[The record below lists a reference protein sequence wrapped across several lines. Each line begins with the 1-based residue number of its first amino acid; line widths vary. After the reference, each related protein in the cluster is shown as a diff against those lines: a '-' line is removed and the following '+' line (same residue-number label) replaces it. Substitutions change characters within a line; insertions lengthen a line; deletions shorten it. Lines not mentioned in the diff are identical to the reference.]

1 MKRLAL
7 WRFGKVEFATAAV
20 ISLVLLLIAFGASH
34 AAPAFQRTVTEALI
48 DLLVVVGL
56 YIFIG
61 NSGVVSFGH
70 VSFMVLG
77 GYCSAI
83 LTMTAQKKHVLLQ
96 LPPLLENLHL
106 PGLPAAIIA
115 GAFAALVALIVGLPL
130 IRLRGIALPMATFAL
145 LVIAHVVAQNWNE
158 VTGGRRALVGL
169 PAFVDIWVAL
179 GGAVAAL
186 IAAALYQQWWRGLL
200 LRCSREN
207 EVAAEAT
214 GVDIARERMIA
225 FVLSAFF
232 VGLGGVFFA
241 HFLGTV
247 SANTFYL
254 DTTFVTLAML
264 VVGGMRSLTGAF
276 VGTAVVTIVS
286 ELFRSIERGIDIA
299 GLTLS
304 APPGLQ
310 EIGLALILL
319 VILIFRRDG
328 LVGDFELGE
337 LFFRDAAAR
346 PVAPT
351 TTPATLKSSD
361 EKDG

>member
-1 MKRLAL
+1 MGGSF
-7 WRFGKVEFATAAV
+7 WRFGRVELATVAV
-20 ISLVLLLIAFGASH
+20 IGLVLLAVVVASTY

-56 YIFIG
+56 YIFVG

-70 VSFMVLG
+70 ISFMALG
-77 GYCSAI
+77 GYASAI

-96 LPPLLENLHL
+96 LPPALEHLHL
-106 PGLPAAIIA
+106 PALPAALLAA
-115 GAFAALVALIVGLPL
+115 GFAALVALAVGAAL
-130 IRLRGIALPMATFAL
+130 IRLRGIALPMATFAM
-145 LVIAHVVAQNWNE
+145 LVIVHVVAQNWNE

-169 PAFVDIWVAL
+169 PQFTDLWVAL
-179 GGAVAAL
+179 LGALAAL
-186 IAAALYQQWWRGLL
+186 LAAAFYQQWWRGLL

-214 GVDIARERMIA
+214 GVDIARERLIA

-232 VGLGGVFFA
+232 VALGGVLFA

-247 SANTFYL
+247 TANTFYL
-254 DTTFVTLAML
+254 DVTFVTLAML

-286 ELFRSIERGIDIA
+286 EVFRSIERGFDVG
-299 GLTLS
+299 GLTIS

-319 VILIFRRDG
+319 LILIFRRDG
-328 LVGDFELGE
+328 LVGDFEIGS
-337 LFFRDAAAR
+337 LFFRGREAEKSAA
-346 PVAPT
+346 PI
-351 TTPATLKSSD
+351 PATDDKR
-361 EKDG
+361 EI